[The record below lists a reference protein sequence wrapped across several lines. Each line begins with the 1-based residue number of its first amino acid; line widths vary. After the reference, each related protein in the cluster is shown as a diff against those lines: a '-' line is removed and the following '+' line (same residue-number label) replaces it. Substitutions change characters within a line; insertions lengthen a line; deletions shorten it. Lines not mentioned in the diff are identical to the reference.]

1 VREQLRA
8 IDGDLERLG
17 ELESLVRR
25 GPPPPAAGTPNR
37 AGAPPARTDARARAP
52 ADELEFIKSV
62 TEDNPSATQPS
73 PNRASG
79 AAFQPAPPPSSIPTV
94 RAPDPNVQRTPEPVL
109 PAPSAADDV
118 EEEPRT
124 LRCRAC
130 GTMNLATEWYCEQCG
145 GELAAL

>member
-1 VREQLRA
+1 
-8 IDGDLERLG
+8 
-17 ELESLVRR
+17 
-25 GPPPPAAGTPNR
+25 
-37 AGAPPARTDARARAP
+37 
-52 ADELEFIKSV
+52 
-62 TEDNPSATQPS
+62 
-73 PNRASG
+73 
-79 AAFQPAPPPSSIPTV
+79 
-94 RAPDPNVQRTPEPVL
+94 VL